1 MGQAACA
8 EECGYSGS
16 ILLIVWWDGYRA
28 RFLLRDRSTTSD
40 RNLHNNLLYTVTET
54 NWRLLQRTLLHPY
67 SQLLEHQL
75 NTEASAVIG
84 NPCSAT
90 HFLTSLSSRQERIS
104 EGYDD
109 TSEFS
114 RVLCICFH
122 QSNLTYGIYM
132 SSSQALDSWPGTQH
146 SVPAASL

>member
-40 RNLHNNLLYTVTET
+40 RNLHNNLLFY
-54 NWRLLQRTLLHPY
+54 RLLQRTLLHPY

-90 HFLTSLSSRQERIS
+90 HFLTSLSSGQERIS